1 MKQVIIMRGPAGA
14 GKSTLTLEIEA
25 EYGMP
30 AVICS
35 ADNFFYFDKPH
46 DPINYKFNS
55 KLLGRA
61 HDKCREDFKEALTNG
76 EALVIVDNTNIK
88 LRDFQW
94 YIKFAIDSGYNVAV
108 HSIIGC
114 SANECHKVNVHGVPI
129 EAIQRMI
136 DNFVETPKEINN
148 IIIDEFTYDFHELR
162 NAKYEPGKKNTKERK
177 RIRRIKEA
185 MGISEKTTGS
195 SN

>member
-1 MKQVIIMRGPAGA
+1 MKQVIIMRGPPGS
-14 GKSTLTLEIEA
+14 GKSTLTLNIEA

-35 ADNFFYFDKPH
+35 ADHFFYFDKPH
-46 DPINYKFNS
+46 DPINYKFNP

-61 HDKCREDFKEALTNG
+61 HDKCREDFKEALLAN

-94 YIKFAIDSGYNVAV
+94 YIKYAIDSGYNVAV
-108 HSIIGC
+108 HSIVGC
-114 SANECHKVNVHGVPI
+114 SAKECYKANVHGVPI
-129 EAIQRMI
+129 EAIERMI
-136 DNFVETPKEINN
+136 NNFIETPKQINDVM
-148 IIIDEFTYDFHELR
+148 IDEFTHDFYELR
-162 NAKYEPGKKNTKERK
+162 KKKYEPGKKNTKESK

-185 MGISEKTTGS
+185 LGVTNERTGAS
-195 SN
+195 H

>member
-1 MKQVIIMRGPAGA
+1 MKQVIIMRGPPGS

-35 ADNFFYFDKPH
+35 ADHFFYFDKSH
-46 DPINYKFNS
+46 DPINYKFNP

-61 HDKCREDFKEALTNG
+61 YDKCREDFKEALATN

-94 YIKFAIDSGYNVAV
+94 YIKFAIDSGYNVTV
-108 HSIIGC
+108 HSITGC
-114 SANECHKVNVHGVPI
+114 SAQECHKANVHGVPI

-136 DNFVETPKEINN
+136 DNFVETKEINN
-148 IIIDEFTYDFHELR
+148 VAIDEFTHDFHELR

-185 MGISEKTTGS
+185 MDISEKTTGS